1 MMYGSSVFEIDIK
14 YDSIKFRY
22 AWLIPSGLRP
32 KVLYYFPEYFSQ
44 RNIQRIRHYLINIE
58 VVDNYTGRIKYN
70 IGGAGLAA
78 GVRNQVRR
86 FVNEIRDGGEFGRV
100 VVRLSEGNKVLSE
113 IRRPGVR
120 VHCVERGTN
129 SALAQ
134 TVLSPFQLMRGV
146 RSAEISGSV
155 TPKYATEIEQA
166 MTGEESE
173 GAQSKS
179 PPTEPVDV
187 PQDPAVLWRWRNSWN
202 A

>member
-1 MMYGSSVFEIDIK
+1 MYGSNVFEIDIK

-32 KVLYYFPEYFSQ
+32 KALYHFPEYFSQ
-44 RNIQRIRHYLINIE
+44 RNVRRIRHFLINIE

-70 IGGAGLAA
+70 IGGAGLTA
-78 GVRNQVRR
+78 GVRSQVRR
-86 FVNEIRDGGEFGRV
+86 FVNEVRDGGEFGRI

-113 IRRPGVR
+113 IRRHGLR

-134 TVLSPFQLMRGV
+134 TVLSPFQFMRGV
-146 RSAEISGSV
+146 RSAEVSGSV
-155 TPKYATEIEQA
+155 TPEYAAEIERA
-166 MTGEESE
+166 MTAQEAEGSE
-173 GAQSKS
+173 NS
-179 PPTEPVDV
+179 PSPTDHVDI

>member
-1 MMYGSSVFEIDIK
+1 MYGSNVFEIDIK

-32 KVLYYFPEYFSQ
+32 KVLYYFPEYLSQ
-44 RNIQRIRHYLINIE
+44 RNVLRIRHYLINIE

-70 IGGAGLAA
+70 IGGAGLTA
-78 GVRNQVRR
+78 GVRNQVRK
-86 FVNEIRDGGEFGRV
+86 FVNEVRDSGEFGRV
-100 VVRLSEGNKVLSE
+100 VVRMSEGNKVLSE
-113 IRRPGVR
+113 IRRPGLR

-134 TVLSPFQLMRGV
+134 TVLSPFKFLRGV
-146 RSAEISGSV
+146 TSAEISGSV
-155 TPKYATEIEQA
+155 TPEYAAEIERA
-166 MTGEESE
+166 MTGEEVEAAKGTS
-173 GAQSKS
+173 S
-179 PPTEPVDV
+179 PPDPIDM